1 VEFLLIIIVA
11 LLLIIAVV
19 VVFNFLGSRKAR
31 RAETDALKQRAYGPK
46 DPFSTADDDAV
57 RGDPRQLK
65 PGDLVELRGE
75 TFAVRGTLRLS
86 QSGFEWT
93 ENFLDTGTG
102 RKAWLSVEDDPDLEV
117 VLWHELTGV
126 TLTPGPDAL
135 ELDGRRY
142 HSDEAG
148 SAEFSST
155 GTTGLNQ
162 RGSMRYHDYEA
173 GDERL
178 SFEDF
183 GSGWESARGEVL
195 ARSEY
200 RIYPTDP
207 APGT

>member
-1 VEFLLIIIVA
+1 MEILLIVIVA

-19 VVFNFLGSRKAR
+19 VVFNFLGNRKLR
-31 RAETDALKQRAYGPK
+31 QAEEDALRHRAYRPG

-57 RGDPRQLK
+57 RGDPRQLE

-75 TFAVRGTLRLS
+75 TFAVRGTLRLT
-86 QSGFEWT
+86 QGGYVWT

-102 RKAWLSVEDDPDLEV
+102 RKAWISVEDDPDLEV
-117 VLWHELTGV
+117 VLWHELPGV
-126 TLTPGPDAL
+126 TLTPGPQSL

-142 HSDEAG
+142 SSDESGGADYT
-148 SAEFSST
+148 SA
-155 GTTGLNQ
+155 GTTGLAP
-162 RGSMRYHDYEA
+162 RASMRYHDYEA

-183 GSGWESARGEVL
+183 GSGWECARGEVIE
-195 ARSEY
+195 RSEY

-207 APGT
+207 TPGQ

>member
-1 VEFLLIIIVA
+1 MEILLIIIVA

-19 VVFNFLGSRKAR
+19 VVFRFLSDRKAQK
-31 RAETDALKQRAYGPK
+31 ADADALRDRAYGPR

-102 RKAWLSVEDDPDLEV
+102 RKAWISVEDDPDLEV
-117 VLWHELTGV
+117 VLWHECKGV
-126 TLTPGPDAL
+126 TVSPGPDAV

-148 SAEFSST
+148 SADFAST
-155 GTTGLNQ
+155 GTTGLGG

-183 GSGWESARGEVL
+183 GSGWECARGEVI

-200 RIYPTDP
+200 RIYPTNP
-207 APGT
+207 TPGS

>member
-1 VEFLLIIIVA
+1 MEILLIIIVA

-19 VVFNFLGSRKAR
+19 VVFNFLGNRKLR
-31 RAETDALKQRAYGPK
+31 QAESDALRDRAYRPG

-65 PGDLVELRGE
+65 PSDLVDLRGD

-86 QSGFEWT
+86 QSGYLWT

-102 RKAWLSVEDDPDLEV
+102 RKAWISVEDDPDLEV

-126 TLTPGPDAL
+126 TLTPGPDSL

-142 HSDEAG
+142 HSDESG
-148 SAEFSST
+148 SAEFTSI
-155 GTTGLNQ
+155 GTTGLAA

-183 GSGWESARGEVL
+183 GSGWECARGEVIE
-195 ARSEY
+195 RSEY
-200 RIYPTDP
+200 RIYPSDP
-207 APGT
+207 TPES